1 MPKAPCW
8 FSRLP
13 EIISILR
20 RPGAPPLLDRTA
32 VEKLFGVGRRQAIR
46 ILNSARGYQVGKTFI
61 IEREELAQFLETI
74 EDSGAGREVRK
85 RKERVA
91 AALNEVANYAEA
103 QRVEIRPRPVELP
116 PAIELAGPGRINISY
131 KDPEDLLASIVE
143 LATAAAND
151 FPAFRRLYGGEK

>member
-32 VEKLFGVGRRQAIR
+32 VEKLFGIGRRQAIR

-61 IEREELAQFLETI
+61 IEREALAQFLDTV

-85 RKERVA
+85 RKQRVA

-116 PAIELAGPGRINISY
+116 PAIELAGPGRIHISY